1 MLPVGL
7 TMDQQKS
14 AQLYA
19 GNFDFLE
26 SLYDAYLANPESVSR
41 EWRDFFATFPA
52 NKAAPE
58 HVGRD
63 AIMEFYRERARSCAT
78 SGYNCGGEMCLQ
90 VGRKQSA
97 VLRLIHAYRLL
108 GHHRAD
114 VDPIN
119 LRAKPLVAD
128 LDLEFHGL
136 SNSDLDTIFN
146 TGGLGGRQEL
156 TLRDILA
163 MLKETYTA
171 HIGFEIMHISD
182 LEEKRWLQNRIEQTR
197 ATPNFSAESKRRML
211 ERLIAAEGLEVY
223 LHSRYVGQKRFSLE
237 GSETLIT
244 ALDEI
249 IQRAGEQDV
258 REIVI
263 GMAHRGRLNVLVNV
277 MGKSPA
283 DLFREFEGKQERRNN
298 ATGDVKYHQ
307 GFSSDIA
314 TPGGIVHLAL
324 GFNPSHLEII
334 DPVTCG
340 SVRARQDRRGDK
352 ERKQVM
358 AVLIHG
364 DAAFAGQGVVYET
377 LNLSQTRGYST
388 GGTIHLVVNNRIGF
402 TSSHPLD
409 VYSTLYCT
417 DVGKVIQAPIFHVNG
432 DDPEVMAFTS
442 QLAVDFRNT
451 FKRDV
456 IIDVVCYRRH
466 GHNEADE
473 PAATQPMMYRKI
485 RQHPTTPHMYAETLT
500 QQGVLAAGEE
510 AVMLQD
516 YRKALEDGR
525 QVAVGAVCGLEN
537 PFRVNWSRYRTA
549 QWAEKIT
556 TRLSA
561 SDIRRLGTLV
571 TATPE
576 GFELHP
582 RVAKIVE
589 DRQKMAT
596 GALPIDWGFAEIM
609 AYSSLLEG
617 GFSVRITGQD
627 SGRGTFFHRH
637 AVFHDQRTGEEYV
650 PLQHLAA
657 RQPRFTII
665 NSILSEEAVLGFEY
679 GYSAASPNVLTVWE
693 GQFGDF
699 VNGAQVVIDQF
710 IAAAEQKWGLL
721 TGLVLLLP
729 HGWEGQG
736 PEHTS
741 ARLERFLQ
749 LCAQEN
755 IQVCYPSTPAQIFHM
770 LRRQMLRPY
779 RKPLVVM
786 TPKSMLRQKISFS
799 NLAELTTGGFQNV
812 IGELGPLKPEN
823 TRRVI
828 LCSGKVYYDLLEA
841 RRERKLE
848 DIAILRLE
856 QMYPFPTADLSSAI
870 KAYGHVRDFV
880 WCQEEPQN
888 QGAWYIIQ
896 HAIRTCLPQNSILN
910 FAGRMPLAAPSEG
923 DHHQH
928 LEGQKKLVDEALT
941 LPAFAQETSVTLQ
954 PQLVISTGAHES

>member
-1 MLPVGL
+1 
-7 TMDQQKS
+7 MDQQES

-19 GNFDFLE
+19 GNFAFLE
-26 SLYDAYLANPESVSR
+26 SLYGSYLTNPESVSQ
-41 EWRDFFATFPA
+41 EWRDFFASFPA
-52 NKAAPE
+52 NKVAPE
-58 HVGRD
+58 HVGRE
-63 AIMEFYRERARSCAT
+63 AIMEFYRARARACVT
-78 SGYNCGGEMCLQ
+78 GGYNCGGEMCLQ
-90 VGRKQSA
+90 VGRKQAA

-128 LDLEFHGL
+128 LDPEFHGL
-136 SNSDLDTIFN
+136 SRSDLDAIFN
-146 TGGLGGRQEL
+146 TGGLGGKTEMA
-156 TLRDILA
+156 LRDIVAL
-163 MLKETYTA
+163 LKETYTG
-171 HIGFEIMHISD
+171 HMGFEFMHISN
-182 LEEKRWLQNRIEQTR
+182 LEEKRWLQNRIEESR
-197 ATPNFSAESKRRML
+197 GTPNFNTEDKRRMF
-211 ERLIAAEGLEVY
+211 ERITAAEALEVY
-223 LHSRYVGQKRFSLE
+223 LHSKYVGQKRFSLE
-237 GSETLIT
+237 GGEALIT
-244 ALDEI
+244 ALDEA
-249 IQRAGEQDV
+249 IQRAGKQNV

-283 DLFREFEGKQERRNN
+283 DLFREFEGKQTWRSN

-307 GFSSDIA
+307 GFSSDVA
-314 TPGGIVHLAL
+314 TPGGVVHLAL

-340 SVRARQDRRGDK
+340 SVRARQDRRDDK

-358 AVLIHG
+358 AILIHG

-377 LNLSQTRGYST
+377 LNLSQTRGYGT
-388 GGTIHLVVNNRIGF
+388 GGTLHLVVNNRIGF
-402 TSSHPLD
+402 TTSNPLD
-409 VYSTLYCT
+409 VSSTLYCT

-432 DDPEVMAFTS
+432 DDPEAVTFTT

-456 IIDVVCYRRH
+456 IIDIVCYRRH

-485 RQHPTTPHMYAETLT
+485 RQHPTTRCMYAEILA
-500 QQGVLAAGEE
+500 QQGVLSIGEE
-510 AVMLQD
+510 EGILQD
-516 YRKALEDGR
+516 YRKALEAGR
-525 QVAVGAVCGLEN
+525 QVAISTVCGLEN
-537 PFRVNWSRYRTA
+537 PFRVNWSRYRKA
-549 QWAEKIT
+549 QWDEETAT
-556 TRLSA
+556 NLSA
-561 SDIRRLGTLV
+561 ENIRRLGTL
-571 TATPE
+571 TTTIPA
-576 GFELHP
+576 GLELHP

-596 GALPIDWGFAEIM
+596 GTLPIDWGFAEIM
-609 AYSSLLEG
+609 AYSSLLENG
-617 GFSVRITGQD
+617 ISIRITGQD

-650 PLQHLAA
+650 PLQHLLPEQA
-657 RQPRFTII
+657 RFTII
-665 NSILSEEAVLGFEY
+665 NSILSEEAALGFEY
-679 GYSAASPNVLTVWE
+679 GYSAASPNVLTIWE

-799 NLAELTTGGFQNV
+799 NLAEITDGKFQPV
-812 IGELGPLKPEN
+812 IGEQEALMPKS

-828 LCSGKVYYDLLEA
+828 FCSGKVYYDLLEA
-841 RRERKLE
+841 RRERKRE
-848 DIAILRLE
+848 DIAILRIE
-856 QMYPFPTADLSSAI
+856 QLYPFPTTDLNRTL
-870 KAYGHVRDFV
+870 KGYRHVRDFV

-896 HAIRTCLPQNSILN
+896 HAIRTCLPQSSVLN

-923 DHHQH
+923 DHNQH
-928 LEGQKKLVDEALT
+928 IEYQKKLVDDALT
-941 LPAFAQETSVTLQ
+941 LPIFAEETSVTLQ
-954 PQLVISTGAHES
+954 PQLVTTTGAHGL

>member
-1 MLPVGL
+1 
-7 TMDQQKS
+7 MDEQKS

-19 GNFDFLE
+19 GNFQILE
-26 SLYDAYLANPESVSR
+26 SLYDSYLANPASVSQ
-41 EWRDFFATFPA
+41 EWRDYFATFPVNQA
-52 NKAAPE
+52 VPE
-58 HVGRD
+58 HVSRE
-63 AIMEFYRERARSCAT
+63 AIMQFYRERARTCAT
-78 SGYNCGGEMCLQ
+78 SGSNCGGETCLQ

-108 GHHRAD
+108 GHHRAE

-119 LRAKPLVAD
+119 LRAKPTVPD
-128 LDLEFHGL
+128 LDPEFHGL
-136 SNSDLDTIFN
+136 DSSDLDTVFN
-146 TGGLGGRQEL
+146 TGGLGGMTEMK
-156 TLRDILA
+156 LRDIVALLRA
-163 MLKETYTA
+163 TYTGPM
-171 HIGFEIMHISD
+171 GFEFMHISN
-182 LEEKRWLQNRIEQTR
+182 LEENRWLQQRIEQ
-197 ATPNFSAESKRRML
+197 AQGHPAFSAEAKLRLL
-211 ERLIAAEGLEVY
+211 ERITAAEGLEVY
-223 LHSRYVGQKRFSLE
+223 LHSKYVGQKRFSLE
-237 GSETLIT
+237 GGETLIT
-244 ALDEI
+244 ALDQA

-277 MGKSPA
+277 LGKAAA
-283 DLFREFEGKQERRNN
+283 DLFLEFEGKQERRGN

-340 SVRARQDRRGDK
+340 SVRARQDRRGDQ

-358 AVLIHG
+358 AILVHG
-364 DAAFAGQGVVYET
+364 DSSFAGQGVVYET
-377 LNLSQTRGYST
+377 LNLSQTRGYGT
-388 GGTIHLVVNNRIGF
+388 GGTLHLVVNNRIGF
-402 TSSHPLD
+402 TTSHPLD
-409 VYSTLYCT
+409 VSSTLYCT

-432 DDPEVMAFTS
+432 DDPEAVAFTT
-442 QLAVDFRNT
+442 QLAVDFRHT

-456 IIDVVCYRRH
+456 IVDVVCYRRH

-485 RQHPTTPHMYAETLT
+485 RQHPTTRHMYAEALVR
-500 QQGVLAAGEE
+500 QGVLSAGDDE
-510 AVMLQD
+510 AMVQD
-516 YRKALEDGR
+516 YHKALEAGR
-525 QVAVGAVCGLEN
+525 QVAVGPVCELEN
-537 PFRVNWSRYRTA
+537 IFRVDWKRYRAARWDEETA
-549 QWAEKIT
+549 TA
-556 TRLSA
+556 LSA
-561 SDIRRLGTLV
+561 PEVLRLGTL
-571 TATPE
+571 ATTIPE

-589 DRQKMAT
+589 DRKLMAA
-596 GALPIDWGFAEIM
+596 GALPIDWGFAETI
-609 AYSSLLEG
+609 AYGSLLEN
-617 GFSVRITGQD
+617 GFAIRITGQD

-637 AVFHDQRTGEEYV
+637 AVFHDQGTGDEYI
-650 PLQHLAA
+650 PLQHLSPGQA
-657 RQPRFTII
+657 RFAVI
-665 NSILSEEAVLGFEY
+665 NSILSEEAALGFEY
-679 GYSAASPNVLTVWE
+679 GYSAASPHILTIWE

-721 TGLVLLLP
+721 TGLTLLLP

-741 ARLERFLQ
+741 GRLERFLQ

-755 IQVCYPSTPAQIFHM
+755 IQVCYPSTPSQIFHM

-799 NLAELTTGGFQNV
+799 PLAEITDGKFQEV
-812 IGELGPLKPEN
+812 IGEVDPLRPEQ
-823 TRRVI
+823 TRRVV

-848 DIAILRLE
+848 DIAILRIE
-856 QMYPFPTADLSSAI
+856 QMYPFPSAALSA
-870 KAYGHVRDFV
+870 ALQPYRHVRDFV

-896 HAIRTCLPQNSILN
+896 HAIRTCLPGNALFN
-910 FAGRMPLAAPSEG
+910 FAGRMPMAAPSEG
-923 DHHQH
+923 SHNQH
-928 LEGQKKLVDEALT
+928 VASQKKLVDDALSV
-941 LPAFAQETSVTLQ
+941 PAFAGETTLTLQ
-954 PQLVISTGAHES
+954 PQLVATAGVYAS